1 MQGCLRKKI
10 HIYPEMRK
18 LKKKP
23 TTFEANVLETTGTP
37 GIHKKPLVQCMLS
50 IAFFAR

>member
-1 MQGCLRKKI
+1 LLKEKNTYIPRNEKI
-10 HIYPEMRK
+10 E
-18 LKKKP
+18 KKKP